1 MSIRANPTAIGAFLI
16 GAVVL
21 LVAGTATLASTAW
34 FERRSTFISFFEES
48 VNGLEKGAQVKFQGV
63 PVGNVTEILIQID
76 ERDKTFQV
84 PVQYEI
90 DLSRLT
96 TQLGTFVN
104 LEDETVLRQQ
114 IADGLRAQLQMES
127 MVTGQLYIE
136 LSYRPGAAPAEL
148 ETMRTAWPEIPTTP
162 SLLAALGTG
171 AGSLVADI
179 LRVLVQVNEMLADI
193 DMPQINAAVMASA
206 EAVERLVDS
215 PAIHAALD
223 QVPGM
228 TAQINQTMADVGL
241 LAERAGAAID
251 PLQLQIEGAATE
263 MTAALQALR
272 RTMEESH
279 GLLSTD
285 SGLGYGLQETLAS
298 LRDAAN
304 ALTLLVNSLEQNPD
318 MLLRGR
324 RPPEE

>member
-1 MSIRANPTAIGAFLI
+1 MSIRANPTAIGSFLI
-16 GAVVL
+16 GALVL

-34 FERRSTFISFFEES
+34 FDERSTFISFFEES
-48 VNGLEKGAQVKFQGV
+48 VNGLERGAPVKFQGV
-63 PVGNVTEILIQID
+63 PVGNVTAIRIQID

-90 DLSRLT
+90 DLTRLT
-96 TQLGTFVN
+96 TQLGTFVD
-104 LEDETVLRQQ
+104 LHDPDVLRRQ

-127 MVTGQLYIE
+127 IVTGQLYIE
-136 LSYRPGAAPAEL
+136 LSYRTDPAPPAL
-148 ETMRTAWPEIPTTP
+148 EDRRTAWPEIPTTP

-179 LRVLVQVNEMLADI
+179 LQVLFQVNEMLGDI

-206 EAVERLVDS
+206 ESVERLVDS
-215 PAIHAALD
+215 PAIQQALNEI
-223 QVPGM
+223 PGM
-228 TAQINQTMADVGL
+228 TAQINLTMLEFGL
-241 LAERAGAAID
+241 LAQRAGAAID
-251 PLQLQIEGAATE
+251 PIQLQLEGTVTE
-263 MTAALQALR
+263 MTATLEALR
-272 RTMEESH
+272 RTLDETH

-298 LRDAAN
+298 LRDAAD
-304 ALTLLVNSLEQNPD
+304 ALTLLVTSLEQNPD

-324 RPPEE
+324 KPPED

>member
-21 LVAGTATLASTAW
+21 LVAGIATLASTAW
-34 FERRSTFISFFEES
+34 FERRSTFVSFFQES
-48 VNGLEKGAQVKFQGV
+48 VNGLEKGAPVKFQGV

-90 DLSRLT
+90 DLTRLT
-96 TQLGTFVN
+96 TQLGTFVD
-104 LEDETVLRQQ
+104 LEDGVVLRQQ

-127 MVTGQLYIE
+127 IVTGQLYIE
-136 LSYRPGAAPAEL
+136 LSYRPGAAAPEL
-148 ETMRTAWPEIPTTP
+148 EPMRTAWPEIPTTP

-179 LRVLVQVNEMLADI
+179 LRVLVQINEMLEDI
-193 DMPQINAAVMASA
+193 DMPQINAAVVASA
-206 EAVERLVDS
+206 EAVEALV
-215 PAIHAALD
+215 AAPELRMALE
-223 QVPGM
+223 QIPGM
-228 TAQINQTMADVGL
+228 TTQLNRTMADVGL
-241 LAERAGAAID
+241 AAQRAGAAID
-251 PLQLQIEGAATE
+251 PLQLQLEGAATE
-263 MTAALQALR
+263 MTATLQALR
-272 RTMEESH
+272 RTLEETP

-298 LRDAAN
+298 LRDAAD
-304 ALTLLVNSLEQNPD
+304 AITLLVSSLEQNPD

-324 RPPEE
+324 RPPED